1 MSISI
6 RSHWLASLCLS
17 LGFLVTTDSLA
28 QNLLAQ
34 NQSLTLSVGQAHV
47 LNESHVKRIAVG
59 NGKILQATALDE
71 KQILVI
77 PEAPGQS
84 TLHLWN
90 KQGGEKVIVINVV
103 PSDANRLLSEVSGML
118 GEGTGVST
126 RIVGD
131 KVVLEGT
138 QLSEAT
144 SLKVQEIAKRYP
156 SIVNLVSKFGNE
168 RMIAIDVRMVEIRR
182 DAMQNIG
189 VKWAGQSQ
197 GPSFGIVGDLN
208 RSDRLRPNGAAA
220 GVTGAAVQPYV
231 SPFGTAISLVSNI
244 TSMLNFMVQSGDAVI
259 LAEPRLS
266 ARSGGEA
273 RFIAGGEL
281 PIPVSTGLGQT
292 SVSFKEY
299 GVKFDI
305 KPTASEN
312 GMISARIATEISALN
327 FDVMIKD
334 IPGLSKRRAETDVNL
349 RENET
354 LIIAGLVTD
363 DMSRHVDKVP
373 ALGDVPIL
381 GKLFRSKQFR
391 EQQTELIVMITPRFV
406 TGEVNASFPS
416 FASQRPNGSLRDDRN
431 EPNPGGRSAP
441 VASAAAAESKPVQ
454 PARNAADVREKLR
467 AIRQPIEMLE

>member
-6 RSHWLASLCLS
+6 RVHWLASALLS
-17 LGFLVTTDSLA
+17 LGVWLTAEALA
-28 QNLLAQ
+28 QS
-34 NQSLTLSVGQAHV
+34 QSLTLSVGQAHV

-103 PSDANRLLSEVSGML
+103 PSDANRLLLEVSGML
-118 GEGTGVST
+118 GEGTGVSS

-144 SLKVQEIAKRYP
+144 SSKVQEISKRYP
-156 SIVNLVSKFGNE
+156 SIVNLVSKIGNE

-197 GPSFGIVGDLN
+197 GPSFGIIGDLH
-208 RSDRLRPNGAAA
+208 RSDRLRPNGAAT
-220 GVTGAAVQPYV
+220 GVNGAAVQPYV

-273 RFIAGGEL
+273 KFIAGGEL

-363 DMSRHVDKVP
+363 DMSRNVDKVP

-406 TGEVNASFPS
+406 SGEINASFPS
-416 FASQRPNGSLRDDRN
+416 FASQRPDAPLRNDPNDPNANGRVV
-431 EPNPGGRSAP
+431 PPT
-441 VASAAAAESKPVQ
+441 ASTPAEAKPIQ
-454 PARNAADVREKLR
+454 PARNAAEVREKLK

>member
-1 MSISI
+1 MKSSTRSIWFGSFF
-6 RSHWLASLCLS
+6 LA
-17 LGFLVTTDSLA
+17 LGLLFSNKA
-28 QNLLAQ
+28 LAQ

-59 NGKILQATALDE
+59 NGKILQATALDD
-71 KQILVI
+71 KQILII

-118 GEGTGVST
+118 GDSTGVST

-138 QLSEAT
+138 QLSEGT

-156 SIVNLVSKFGNE
+156 GIVNLVSKFGNE

-189 VKWAGQSQ
+189 VKWAGQAQ
-197 GPSFGIVGDLN
+197 GPSFGIVGDLH
-208 RSDRLRPNGAAA
+208 RSDRLRPNGSAA
-220 GVTGAAVQPYV
+220 GVNGAAVQPYV

-273 RFIAGGEL
+273 KFIAGGEL

-363 DMSRHVDKVP
+363 DMSRNIEKVP

-391 EQQTELIVMITPRFV
+391 EQQTELVVMITPRFV
-406 TGEVNASFPS
+406 SGEVNASLPS
-416 FASQRPNGSLRDDRN
+416 FASQRPAAAVGVDKSDARSND
-431 EPNPGGRSAP
+431 PNPTSSSPAK
-441 VASAAAAESKPVQ
+441 VEAKPVQ
-454 PARNAADVREKLR
+454 PARNADDVREKLK

>member
-1 MSISI
+1 MSNSV

-17 LGFLVTTDSLA
+17 LGFLVTAET
-28 QNLLAQ
+28 LAQ

-156 SIVNLVSKFGNE
+156 SIVNLVSKIGNE

-197 GPSFGIVGDLN
+197 GPSFGIVGDLH
-208 RSDRLRPNGAAA
+208 RSDRLRPNGSAA

-244 TSMLNFMVQSGDAVI
+244 TSMLNFMVQSGD
-259 LAEPRLS
+259 
-266 ARSGGEA
+266 
-273 RFIAGGEL
+273 
-281 PIPVSTGLGQT
+281 QT

-363 DMSRHVDKVP
+363 DMSRNVDKVP

-431 EPNPGGRSAP
+431 EFNPSGRSAP
-441 VASAAAAESKPVQ
+441 AASAAAAESKPVQ
-454 PARNAADVREKLR
+454 PARNAADVREKLK